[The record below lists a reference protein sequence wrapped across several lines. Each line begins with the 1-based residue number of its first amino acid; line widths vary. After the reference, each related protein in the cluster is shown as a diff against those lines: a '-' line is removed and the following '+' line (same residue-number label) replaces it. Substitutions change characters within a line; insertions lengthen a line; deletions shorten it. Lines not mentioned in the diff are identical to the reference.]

1 MDEFLRNAQTKLVEL
16 NSVRDKAPITTNH
29 YFRDT
34 VTKMRRDRDIARMKP
49 KLKRLIDLNPSEQGG
64 LGTLHIPSI
73 ILTAY
78 PDVEPDMDMSAAE
91 DIFDYVNAFYKER

>member
-1 MDEFLRNAQTKLVEL
+1 M
-16 NSVRDKAPITTNH
+16 RDKAPITTNH

-49 KLKRLIDLNPSEQGG
+49 KLQCLIDLYPPELGG
-64 LGTLHIPSI
+64 LGTMHIPSI
-73 ILTAY
+73 ISMAY

-91 DIFDYVNAFYKER
+91 NIFDYMSAFYKVS